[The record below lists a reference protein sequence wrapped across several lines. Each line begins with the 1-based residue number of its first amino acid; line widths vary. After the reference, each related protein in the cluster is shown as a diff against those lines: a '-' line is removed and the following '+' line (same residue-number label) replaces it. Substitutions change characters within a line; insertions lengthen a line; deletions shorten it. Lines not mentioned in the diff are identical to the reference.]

1 MNKIWDKVYSNDSSL
16 FGDEPSKFALMC
28 HEDFAKHNVKKV
40 LELGCGQA
48 RDSLFFASKGLEVYA
63 IDSSKIAIEYLTAK
77 TREMNL
83 DINFKNINSVEGL
96 PFFDNYFDAI
106 YSHNVL

>member
-1 MNKIWDKVYSNDSSL
+1 VNKIWDKVYSNDSSF
-16 FGDEPSKFALMC
+16 FGDEPSKFAFMC
-28 HEDFAKHNVKKV
+28 HEDFAKHVVKKV

-63 IDSSKIAIEYLTAK
+63 IDSSNIAIEYLTAK

-83 DINFKNINSVEGL
+83 DINFKNNKSSRT
-96 PFFDNYFDAI
+96 PTFFR
-106 YSHNVL
+106 